1 MNGLDA
7 LHCFEF
13 DDNLLVHYQV
23 ESIPTVEMHVLVF
36 DWKIYLPAE
45 GNVAQVKLVTEALFV
60 CALEKSRPERA
71 VHLDGGG
78 DDLSGQILIQ
88 VSPLCLC
95 ASVLKERIQRNA
107 SSSAALASVFSSRYL
122 MITGAYTDNPH
133 SMALP
138 RPSDREPG
146 TTTAFSG
153 TTSG

>member
-71 VHLDGGG
+71 VHPDGGC
-78 DDLSGQILIQ
+78 DD
-88 VSPLCLC
+88 PLVKSSYKYPLC
-95 ASVLKERIQRNA
+95 ASV
-107 SSSAALASVFSSRYL
+107 
-122 MITGAYTDNPH
+122 P
-133 SMALP
+133 P
-138 RPSDREPG
+138 C
-146 TTTAFSG
+146 
-153 TTSG
+153 